1 MGVVDSRGSEPWV
14 LGVHG
19 YERASWVMVL
29 HQSGLICLGVSVLV
43 SGGPLPYQRWLCPS
57 RSVYLVSS
65 LLHLCSIQHLSSSAL
80 LSSIF
85 LVVSSVGGSLLSA
98 AKATSSFHWLAPAGR
113 HSRWICPSHNNSLL
127 ISCPLFISICTSH
140 NVTVTQSCNHVSSSL
155 TSPWQHEATLVRY
168 HGSVSHKYPVA
179 TRGHS
184 GIKNLALSH
193 LLWQHEATLVS
204 LLATRGHSL
213 ISVESRAHS
222 SPMATRGHFCYLLW
236 NHGPTTVIWQHEAIS
251 FTCPHRACMKQNR
264 RVDGVHWGGL
274 GKSRTRRMYKK

>member
-1 MGVVDSRGSEPWV
+1 LLLPSLFVSRPCLHVPLSSSNRLRRIEVLTRVIGPIVAGWRGYPSRFPPGYGLISYSYRYLNSPSNGVYPWRPQWGQSIISRGVSVGGVDSRGSEPWV
-14 LGVHG
+14 LGGHG

-29 HQSGLICLGVSVLV
+29 HQSGLICLGVSILV

-140 NVTVTQSCNHVSSSL
+140 NVTVTQSCFL
-155 TSPWQHEATLVRY
+155 L
-168 HGSVSHKYPVA
+168 SHIPVA

-184 GIKNLALSH
+184 G
-193 LLWQHEATLVS
+193 
-204 LLATRGHSL
+204 
-213 ISVESRAHS
+213 
-222 SPMATRGHFCYLLW
+222 
-236 NHGPTTVIWQHEAIS
+236 
-251 FTCPHRACMKQNR
+251 
-264 RVDGVHWGGL
+264 
-274 GKSRTRRMYKK
+274 

>member
-1 MGVVDSRGSEPWV
+1 MGVG
-14 LGVHG
+14 GHG

-43 SGGPLPYQRWLCPS
+43 SGGPLPYQRWLCLS

-65 LLHLCSIQHLSSSAL
+65 LLHLCSIQHLSASAL

-98 AKATSSFHWLAPAGR
+98 ARATSSFHWLAQAGR

-127 ISCPLFISICTSH
+127 ISCLLFISICTSH
-140 NVTVTQSCNHVSSSL
+140 NVTVTQIMFPPLSHPRGNTRPLWLGITDLSL
-155 TSPWQHEATLVRY
+155 TNIPWQHEATLVSRIFLSRISC
-168 HGSVSHKYPVA
+168 GN
-179 TRGHS
+179 TRPPWY
-184 GIKNLALSH
+184 LS
-193 LLWQHEATLVS
+193 WQHEATPL
-204 LLATRGHSL
+204 
-213 ISVESRAHS
+213 SVESRAHS
-222 SPMATRGHFCYLLW
+222 SPVATRGHFCYLLW

-251 FTCPHRACMKQNR
+251 FTCLHRACMKQNR